1 MPQTDIK
8 KKLEELL
15 LEEYSK
21 ITLLFRGVLNAIVD
35 GSDLDADSSFS
46 ALDKSVEL
54 VNNALLSSKIAIDE
68 LSE

>member
-1 MPQTDIK
+1 MTQTDIE

-21 ITLLFRGVLNAIVD
+21 ITLLFRGVLNAIVA
-35 GSDLDADSSFS
+35 GSDFDVDSSFF
-46 ALDKSVEL
+46 ALDKSGEL
-54 VNNALLSSKIAIDE
+54 VNNALLSSKIATDE